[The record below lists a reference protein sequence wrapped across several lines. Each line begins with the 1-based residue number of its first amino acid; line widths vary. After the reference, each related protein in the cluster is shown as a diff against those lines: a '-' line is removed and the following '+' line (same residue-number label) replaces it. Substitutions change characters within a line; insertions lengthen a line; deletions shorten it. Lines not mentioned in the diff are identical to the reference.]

1 MLLGSIISEVSC
13 FNGYGHLSFETKLE
27 ASCNFKGFSS
37 LLDTNRN
44 YIRVLLDITDL

>member
-27 ASCNFKGFSS
+27 ASCNFKGFFISFVS
-37 LLDTNRN
+37 CLIYCL
-44 YIRVLLDITDL
+44 VLP